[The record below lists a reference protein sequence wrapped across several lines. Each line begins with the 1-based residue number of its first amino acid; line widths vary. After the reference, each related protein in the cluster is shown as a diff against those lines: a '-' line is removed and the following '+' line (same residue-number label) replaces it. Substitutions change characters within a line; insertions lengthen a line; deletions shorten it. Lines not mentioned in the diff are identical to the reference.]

1 MMSMKKE
8 YVKPI
13 VVLVECDCLQM
24 IAASS
29 EQLENGGDIPTSKQ
43 SKGNSWGNIWNN

>member
-8 YVKPI
+8 YLKPTI
-13 VVLVECDCLQM
+13 ETVEYECVSM

-29 EQLENGGDIPTSKQ
+29 EQLENGGNIPTGKQ
-43 SKGNSWGNIWNN
+43 SSSSSWGNIWSD